1 MYLQSGSQLRGL
13 VDALG
18 SAGASVGG
26 TDKWSLVFHLAAWRD
41 DKNVRVEK
49 LRCEM
54 AVTKAVLAEFMKL
67 IRPYSMIEAR
77 IKDCTSTGTAV
88 LETVEIFAGE
98 DGDLTTVKDELLT
111 PVRIDTQH
119 FGVLELDR
127 RFGEFVGKIDWC
139 GSNVSLCL
147 SCPDHNAPEV
157 VLAVADALF
166 SAREDWSTR
175 VKEFAAD
182 HMLSL
187 KNDNWLHDGESEL
200 SRDSFIFCMTLT
212 EVSINESGNF
222 TFSYDDGDLFWGH
235 TIAVSGNIVD
245 GLRDA
250 EI

>member
-1 MYLQSGSQLRGL
+1 M
-13 VDALG
+13 
-18 SAGASVGG
+18 GG

-54 AVTKAVLAEFMKL
+54 AVTKPVLAEFMKL

-77 IKDCTSTGTAV
+77 IKDRTSTGAAV
-88 LETVEIFAGE
+88 LATVEIFVGE
-98 DGDLTTVKDELLT
+98 DGDLATVKDELLT

-127 RFGEFVGKIDWC
+127 RFGEFAGKTDWC
-139 GSNVSLCL
+139 GSDVSLRL
-147 SCPDHNAPEV
+147 SCSDHHAPEA

-166 SAREDWSTR
+166 SAREDWSMR
-175 VKEFAAD
+175 IKEFAAD
-182 HMLSL
+182 RMLSL
-187 KNDNWLHDGESEL
+187 KNDNWLHDGEREL
-200 SRDSFIFCMTLT
+200 SRENFISCMTLT
-212 EVSINESGNF
+212 EISIDESANF

-235 TIAVSGNIVD
+235 TIAVSGNIVG

-250 EI
+250 KI